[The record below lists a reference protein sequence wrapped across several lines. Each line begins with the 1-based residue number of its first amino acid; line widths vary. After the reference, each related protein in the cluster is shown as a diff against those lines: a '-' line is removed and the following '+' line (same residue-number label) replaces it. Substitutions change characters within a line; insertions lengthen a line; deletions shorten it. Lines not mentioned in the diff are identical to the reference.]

1 MRILL
6 VHHFY
11 DAASVSGENRAV
23 LLERD
28 LLQRHGHTVHLLS
41 RDSEQ
46 LRGGSVPRVMQAA
59 LGVPWNLHG
68 AALMRKAIR
77 DHAPDLVHVHNTFPL
92 LSPAVFAAARGIPRV
107 LTLHNYR
114 LFCAKSFPMRDGK
127 ICTECLDQRSIAPA
141 LRHACYRSSALATLP
156 VAAGIALHRGLGTW
170 RRDVDGFIALSA
182 FQKQVMVDAGLPV
195 ERIHVKPTVIAT
207 GAQVLPWAA
216 REPFVLFAGRLSAEK
231 GVLTLIRAWRLW
243 GESAPLLRIVGDGP
257 LREDAQALASGCNI
271 EFLGRRPAPDVHA
284 SMARAR
290 LVVVP
295 SEWFEGC
302 PLVIQ
307 EALSVGTPVAVSAV
321 GGLPEFIGTPES
333 GAIFKPA
340 SPAAMLSVLQRL
352 WTTPGLLRQLSDNA
366 RNNPAMQNDQ
376 DAAYQ
381 RLMAVYASA
390 LTHARMTATGQ
401 RRHRKRVS

>member
-6 VHHFY
+6 VHHFH
-11 DAASVSGENRAV
+11 DALRVSGENRAV

-28 LLQRHGHTVHLLS
+28 LLQQYGHAVHLLS

-46 LRGGSVPRVMQAA
+46 LRERSVPRAIQAA
-59 LGVPWNLHG
+59 IGVPWNLH
-68 AALMRKAIR
+68 AVSLIRKAIR
-77 DHAPDLVHVHNTFPL
+77 VHAPDLVHVHNTFPL

-127 ICTECLDQRSIAPA
+127 ICTKCLDQRSIGPA
-141 LRHACYRSSALATLP
+141 LQHACYRSSALATLP

-170 RRDVDGFIALSA
+170 RRHVECFISLSA
-182 FQKQVMVDAGLPV
+182 FQKRVMVDAGLPA
-195 ERIHVKPTVIAT
+195 ERIHVKPTVASPCAT
-207 GAQVLPWAA
+207 ALPWGA
-216 REPFVLFAGRLSAEK
+216 REPFVLFSGRLSAEE
-231 GVLTLIRAWRLW
+231 GVLNLIRAWRLW
-243 GESAPLLRIVGDGP
+243 GESAPLLRIAGDGP
-257 LREDAQALASGCNI
+257 LREDAQALAKGYNI
-271 EFLGRRPAPDVHA
+271 EFLGRRSAPEVHV
-284 SMARAR
+284 SMARAK

-307 EALSVGTPVAVSAV
+307 EALAVGTPLAVSAI
-321 GGLPEFIGTPES
+321 GGLPEYIGSPES

-340 SPAAMLSVLQRL
+340 SPAAMVSVLQRL

-366 RNNPAMQNDQ
+366 RLNHAMHGDQ
-376 DAAYQ
+376 HAAYQ
-381 RLMAVYASA
+381 RLIAVYASA
-390 LTHARMTATGQ
+390 QAQARVGSPAQ
-401 RRHRKRVS
+401 RHFRKRVS